1 MRPAEATL
9 KRLWSSTQG
18 QVPPVRKQLVLD
30 CNPQVGVL
38 VRLVHGTLQLDSR
51 GKAFKKK
58 LFSKPDSSVVVL
70 GTV

>member
-1 MRPAEATL
+1 M
-9 KRLWSSTQG
+9 
-18 QVPPVRKQLVLD
+18 PPVRKQLVLD